1 MLVPSSLPLF
11 IKMEQTMPEY
21 TAPRGTN
28 DVLPSESPRWQY
40 LEGRFRETCA
50 LYGYSELRTPTF
62 EHTDLFT
69 RNLGETTD
77 VVSKE
82 MYTFEDRGGRSIT
95 LRPEG
100 TAPAVRAYVQNNLGA
115 NLPVNKVYYIGRIFR
130 YERPQAGRYREHTQM
145 GIEAFG
151 SIDPAIDAE
160 VISLATSFYKSLGL
174 AKFDLQ
180 INSIGCPDCRP
191 AYRQAL
197 MDYANERLDKLCPT
211 CLRRYEQN
219 PMRMLD
225 CKDPSCKEV
234 LADAPRLP
242 DHLGPECREHFEK
255 VQQYL
260 RELGIEF
267 TVAPRLV
274 RGFDYYTKTAFEF
287 SSGELGAQNALG
299 GGGRY
304 DNLVEEIGGQPTPG
318 IGFGLGIERLVITLD
333 SLGIQLPVTTG
344 VRVFIATMGDAAR
357 TVAVKLLY
365 ELRNKGVSGDMDY
378 TGRSLKAQMKMADKL
393 GARSVVILGDD
404 EIVKGTATIRDMAS
418 SEQRTVPLAELGEE
432 LEG

>member
-1 MLVPSSLPLF
+1 
-11 IKMEQTMPEY
+11 MPEY
-21 TAPRGTN
+21 TVPRGTN
-28 DVLPSESPRWQY
+28 DLLPSESPKWLY
-40 LEGRFRETCA
+40 VEGKFRDTCA
-50 LYGYSELRTPTF
+50 LYGFKELRTPTF

-100 TAPAVRAYVQNNLGA
+100 TAPAVRAYVQHNLGA
-115 NLPVNKVYYIGRIFR
+115 NLPVNKVYYVGRIFR

-160 VISLATSFYKSLGL
+160 VISLAVRFYESIGL
-174 AKFDLQ
+174 SRFDLR

-197 MDYANERLDKLCPT
+197 MDYAKERLDKLCPT

-225 CKDPSCKEV
+225 CKESTCKDA
-234 LADAPRLP
+234 LADAPKLP
-242 DHLGPECREHFEK
+242 DHLGPECKEHFEK

-260 RELGIEF
+260 GELGIEF
-267 TVAPRLV
+267 VVDPRLV

-287 SSGELGAQNALG
+287 YSSELGAQNALG

-304 DNLVEEIGGQPTPG
+304 DNLVQEIGGQPTPA
-318 IGFGLGIERLVITLD
+318 IGFGLGIERLMITLE
-333 SLGIQLPVTTG
+333 SLGVELPIETG
-344 VRVFIATMGDAAR
+344 VRVFIATMGDAAHAA
-357 TVAVKLLY
+357 AVKLLY
-365 ELRNKGVSGDMDY
+365 ELRSKDISGDMDY

-393 GARSVVILGDD
+393 GAKQVVIIGED
-404 EIVKGTATIRDMAS
+404 EIANGIATIRDMAS
-418 SEQRTVPLAELGEE
+418 SEQRTVPLAELATT
-432 LEG
+432 LL